1 MKITYYDKFALTPKR
16 CSICNKLFWL
26 EWYNYRVKFVGIE
39 QYPLELPVCH
49 SCGEQLRPSCT
60 MCKHIYYN
68 NSGEVCCAEEENNRC
83 NFATRPRYEERP
95 KAPENWIDG
104 KRLKTFFNKLYN
116 YRGEAVIK
124 TIENAINDKWEDAE
138 PINQW
143 QELCK
148 K

>member
-1 MKITYYDKFALTPKR
+1 M
-16 CSICNKLFWL
+16 
-26 EWYNYRVKFVGIE
+26 GIE

-49 SCGEQLRPSCT
+49 NCGEQLRPSCT

-68 NSGEVCCAEEENNRC
+68 SSGEVCCAEEENNRC

-104 KRLKTFFNKLYN
+104 KKLKTFFNKLYN

-124 TIENAINDKWEDAE
+124 TIENAINDKWEDAK

-143 QELCK
+143 RELIK
-148 K
+148 